1 MRSCYDAA
9 APACPSGL
17 LQLRCRYVGPNEEKM
32 NQLIR
37 SEGHATSLQVV
48 NTVLAARRYFLD
60 GASKSEIAQEL
71 GISRFKVARLLEA
84 ARRDGIVRIEI
95 GAPSDI
101 DIELSSR
108 LALRYG
114 LRSTLVVRL
123 IDGPDEFK
131 REQLGRTCA
140 ELLTETLEAD
150 DVLGISWGR
159 TLHSM
164 VGHLSRLPG
173 CTVVQLVGSVPTLEL
188 DVNSMELVRR
198 VAECAGGAVYPLPV
212 PMLVDSPEMAAA
224 LRRDPHV
231 HKTIDMFDRLT
242 RAVVGIGA
250 WTASGS
256 TVRAALPE
264 ELALE
269 LDAAGAVADVCST
282 LLDAGGSELRAAGLP
297 GRFIAISA
305 EQLRAVPDVVAIA
318 GGGAKAPAIL
328 AALRSGLIHRLITD
342 EEAAR
347 LLLAE

>member
-1 MRSCYDAA
+1 MHPLD
-9 APACPSGL
+9 
-17 LQLRCRYVGPNEEKM
+17 
-32 NQLIR
+32 R
-37 SEGHATSLQVV
+37 SEGHTTRLNVV

-71 GISRFKVARLLEA
+71 GISRFKVARLLDA
-84 ARRDGIVRIEI
+84 ALRDGIVRIEI
-95 GAPSDI
+95 GAPSEI
-101 DIELSSR
+101 DLELSSE
-108 LALRYG
+108 LAARYS

-140 ELLTETLEAD
+140 ELLTQTLEAH

-198 VAECAGGAVYPLPV
+198 VAECTGGTVFPLPV
-212 PMLVDSPEMAAA
+212 PMLVDSPEMADA

-231 HKTIDMFDRLT
+231 HKTVDMFDRLT
-242 RAVVGIGA
+242 KAVVGIGA

-264 ELALE
+264 ELAAE
-269 LDAAGAVADVCST
+269 LDAAGAVADVCSAV
-282 LLDAGGSELRAAGLP
+282 LDASGRELVAAGLP
-297 GRFIAISA
+297 SRFIAISP

-318 GGGAKAPAIL
+318 GGAAKAPAIL

-342 EEAAR
+342 QEAAR
-347 LLLAE
+347 LLLAA